1 MTELAGQTNLFEGM
15 EYAEQEAGEPTGY
28 DRDGNLMDYVP
39 GELAERPLTMDVL
52 TDEARALLIA
62 GEINAIK
69 AQVRRA
75 TLAAAVEIG
84 RKLIE
89 ARALVPHG
97 RWLDWLSTHVNYS
110 DRTAQNLIAVFEEYG
125 KNPNPQAL
133 SDLSYTQA
141 VALLGL
147 PAEQR
152 DALIDSGAANLST
165 RELEA
170 EVKRLR
176 EENGRQ
182 QLTLA
187 ELEAKAETAALDAR
201 REKEDAERAAAEY
214 ARKLKA
220 AKEAKAALKKQN
232 SAFADRSAQDAQ
244 RASDAVN
251 RANKSD
257 QALKEARARIEELE
271 AREPEKVVELPPEAA
286 QELERLRDQAR
297 RAPSEAVIRLR
308 AGYERLADEIRN
320 TAALLEAVKAED
332 PETAAKYG
340 AALEKAAE
348 AMKARIGE
356 VLA

>member
-1 MTELAGQTNLFEGM
+1 MTELTGQMNMLEM
-15 EYAEQEAGEPTGY
+15 EAPAQAAQTTGY
-28 DRDGNLMDYVP
+28 DEQGHLMDYAPPDVP
-39 GELAERPLTMDVL
+39 AQALEL

-69 AQVRRA
+69 AQVRRT

-97 RWLDWLSTHVNYS
+97 SWMRWLSTHVDYS
-110 DRTAQNLIAVFEEYG
+110 DRTAQNLIALYEEYG
-125 KNPNPQAL
+125 KGGGNPQAL
-133 SDLSYTQA
+133 AELSYSQA

-152 DALIDSGAANLST
+152 DALIESGTAADMSV

-176 EENGRQ
+176 EENSRQ
-182 QLTLA
+182 QLTMA
-187 ELEAKAETAALDAR
+187 ELEAKAETAALDAA
-201 REKEDAERAAAEY
+201 REKEDAERDLADY

-220 AKEAKAALKKQN
+220 AEEAEAALKKQN
-232 SAFADRSAQDAQ
+232 SAFADRAAQDAQ
-244 RASDAVN
+244 RASDAVT

-257 QALKEARARIEELE
+257 QALKEARARIRELE

-286 QELERLRDQAR
+286 EELERLRDQAR

-308 AGYERLADEIRN
+308 AGYERLAGEIRS
-320 TAALLEAVKAED
+320 TAALLAAVKAED
-332 PETAAKYG
+332 PDTAAKYG

-348 AMKARIGE
+348 QMKREIGE
-356 VLA
+356 ALR